1 MLGLFDIAIL
11 AAASMGPAYSLAATM
26 GPMVAAAGDHAT
38 LALGLLA
45 AIMLCIAIAFARL
58 SARWPNA
65 GSSFTWIG
73 AAFGPFAGAYGAWLL
88 LLSNY
93 FATMATALPA
103 GIYTLDLIAPSRAQS
118 PLWDAIVGVIWIV
131 VSSLLLAGGLRPTAF
146 ATALFLFAEFAVIAA
161 TVVAALVIHP
171 APESVALPPGLA
183 VPGWSGLLA
192 AMVLG
197 IWMTDGWEV
206 SASASE
212 ESTGSGETPG
222 RGGIVGLVATVVI
235 LLAAMAAYLHVGS
248 VAGFAAHQTDALAYV
263 GDRLGGGWWRIAI
276 VATVLVSTAATLW
289 TTLLYLSR
297 SVFAMGRDGVLP
309 LALGRLDARGLPVNA
324 LFAVSFFVS
333 LFTLLTGLWPTAA
346 GALTLIL
353 DGTSVFLGLLFVAS
367 ACAAVRMLTALSG
380 KGGLAASALPAL
392 GAVALLAVIGY
403 TVFASDPATRGI
415 ELGGLVLGI
424 PFMLWRGRG
433 SALER
438 EESLARQAG
447 GLAKATAPVG
457 CAPGEKV
464 VPPLQDE

>member
-1 MLGLFDIAIL
+1 VPRALPRVLGLFDIAIL

-26 GPMVAAAGDHAT
+26 GPMVAAAGEHAT
-38 LALGLLA
+38 LALALLA
-45 AIMLCIAIAFARL
+45 AIILCIAIAFAQL
-58 SARWPNA
+58 SSRWPNA

-103 GIYTLDLIAPSRAQS
+103 GIYTLDLFAPGLATS
-118 PLWDAIVGVIWIV
+118 PLWDALVGVIWIV
-131 VSSLLLAGGLRPTAF
+131 VSALLLAGGLRPTAF

-161 TVVAALVIHP
+161 TVVAALLVHP
-171 APESVALPPGLA
+171 APERIALPAGVALP
-183 VPGWSGLLA
+183 GWAGILP
-192 AMVLG
+192 AMVLA

-212 ESTGSGETPG
+212 ESTGSATTPG
-222 RGGIVGLVATVVI
+222 RGGIVGLVVTVAI

-248 VAGFAAHQTDALAYV
+248 VAGFTAHETDALAYV
-263 GDRLGGGWWRIAI
+263 GDRLGGGGWRIAI

-309 LALGRLDARGLPVNA
+309 LALGNLDARGLPVNA
-324 LFAVSFFVS
+324 LFAVSFGVS

-346 GALTLIL
+346 GALNLIL

-367 ACAAVRMLTALSG
+367 ACAAVRMLSALRG
-380 KGGLAASALPAL
+380 ETRLVASALPAL
-392 GAVALLAVIGY
+392 GAVTLLAVIGY
-403 TVFASDPATRGI
+403 TVFVSDPATRGI

-433 SALER
+433 AALAR
-438 EESLARQAG
+438 EESLARQPG
-447 GLAKATAPVG
+447 GLG
-457 CAPGEKV
+457 
-464 VPPLQDE
+464 